1 MGTDQAGRTFW
12 SVVAADFR
20 WRKSKELLPTR
31 QGVSVPRPYRT
42 TSAVTNEMR
51 DHVAK
56 HVQGLASSFVAVDRA
71 RLTGNITASQRALA
85 AAAHFERRNM

>member
-1 MGTDQAGRTFW
+1 M
-12 SVVAADFR
+12 
-20 WRKSKELLPTR
+20 
-31 QGVSVPRPYRT
+31 